1 MIMRQPARHSKSN
14 YMFHHYTKNTKIRN
28 IVAQFVVVEHKTG
41 SVCMM
46 TVQKYMLGNISV
58 FSPTKLM
65 TNN

>member
-14 YMFHHYTKNTKIRN
+14 YMFQHYTKNTKIRN

-46 TVQKYMLGNISV
+46 TVQKMGKMLGKISV
-58 FSPTKLM
+58 LSSDPP
-65 TNN
+65 N